1 MWQASCL
8 LLGSPSVESIV
19 SLKRKRKLKNFELGN
34 EIINDIFS
42 SFHEGETKRE
52 ILVLQVCLSQL
63 DLFIVQGIWIERSK
77 TNNYVIPQRPVRT
90 RETITGRNKVFIR
103 KHGNCSIHGKTRDRE
118 YRKFL
123 QLISQ
128 QS

>member
-52 ILVLQVCLSQL
+52 ILVLQVYVFLSSISSL
-63 DLFIVQGIWIERSK
+63 YRAFGLRE
-77 TNNYVIPQRPVRT
+77 VRQ
-90 RETITGRNKVFIR
+90 ITM
-103 KHGNCSIHGKTRDRE
+103 
-118 YRKFL
+118 
-123 QLISQ
+123 
-128 QS
+128 